1 MRSFIGWSSP
11 ALMHAF
17 IIVTG
22 YTSVWSLAIYG
33 ISGMIMEHIYAACKK
48 SRVPLLLRGICYL
61 LWVYM
66 WEFSTGFILKQFN
79 ACPWD
84 YSEFN
89 YNVQGLITFEY
100 APLWFFVSI
109 LMERVVIAH
118 VSELHWATSSS
129 YNGLAARLKDWRAKP
144 IIMYIQYY
152 IACTVPGVKN
162 FNTCKIQ
169 KYNYSAGQC

>member
-1 MRSFIGWSSP
+1 MRPLTGFMFQT
-11 ALMHAF
+11 LMYTI
-17 IIVTG
+17 IIVLG

-33 ISGMIMEHIYAACKK
+33 MSGMIMEHIYAACKR

-66 WEFSTGFILKQFN
+66 WEFSTGFILKQFD

-84 YSEFN
+84 YSEFS

-118 VSELHWATSSS
+118 VSELQWATSSS
-129 YNGLAARLKDWRAKP
+129 HNGLAARLKD
-144 IIMYIQYY
+144 
-152 IACTVPGVKN
+152 
-162 FNTCKIQ
+162 
-169 KYNYSAGQC
+169 